1 MTRELFIECFI
12 ACLIGNI
19 IHIAFK
25 AYSLSQDYQKANVK
39 FTFRQFVM
47 HDKFALLLD
56 LVGSFGLVYLADE
69 WINNEYVMG
78 KIKTLFIVIGFTGS
92 YFILYF
98 ASVSKKKF
106 QKIVD
111 EKTDIADG
119 KTPDDEV
126 H

>member
-12 ACLIGNI
+12 ACLIGNV

-25 AYSLSQDYQKANVK
+25 A
-39 FTFRQFVM
+39 
-47 HDKFALLLD
+47 
-56 LVGSFGLVYLADE
+56 YLADE